1 MFWTHFLFWLQCTEV
16 SPGPLSLSLPCS
28 TSKYEYH
35 SPSNSKSQKKMM
47 YSVDVSN
54 MILPWSEKYHHTT
67 EIVIKW
73 QSCISLTF
81 HFREIPGKTPHGTLP
96 KSPCLVYSEMS
107 DILIINF
114 LLLLPL
120 LPLCSFGHNFPFL
133 VSNPKKLWTLEPSE
147 RIWNKKD
154 TWENVTGAESR
165 YLVLSPNCA
174 IEIPS
179 NWTCYLNVDDN
190 FFKEGKKYS

>member
-1 MFWTHFLFWLQCTEV
+1 MYQSTPTTDNQDIFWHDWSILELWTSNLFPWEV
-16 SPGPLSLSLPCS
+16 SRMNCEPLIALNPLSFLITMHGSISCLSLPCS
-28 TSKYEYH
+28 TSKYEYR

-67 EIVIKW
+67 EMEIKW
-73 QSCISLTF
+73 QSWISLTF
-81 HFREIPGKTPHGTLP
+81 HCREIPGKTPHGTLP
-96 KSPCLVYSEMS
+96 KSPCLVYSELS

-133 VSNPKKLWTLEPSE
+133 VSNAKKLWTLFSSSQV
-147 RIWNKKD
+147 RGSGTRKIH
-154 TWENVTGAESR
+154 
-165 YLVLSPNCA
+165 
-174 IEIPS
+174 
-179 NWTCYLNVDDN
+179 
-190 FFKEGKKYS
+190 GKM